1 MFCKFLIR
9 LDCAVFACENFF
21 PMEDFSQKAAALAE
35 NIVRTYSQKG
45 LTFCFAESCTGGLAA
60 SGIVGVPHASA
71 VFKGSAVCYCDAAK
85 TGFLG
90 VEKGIVEKYFAESAE
105 CACAMAEACLVK
117 FGADVAVSTTGF
129 LDANTAPKPAG
140 LAGKV
145 FVAIA
150 SRRRAFPRADFI
162 AGDFRGMGA
171 SRVYPCAVSRRDESH
186 VAGVYGL
193 SLDPFRGRNANR
205 NAVVCFVYFLLKN
218 ILQ

>member
-1 MFCKFLIR
+1 
-9 LDCAVFACENFF
+9 
-21 PMEDFSQKAAALAE
+21 MEDFSQKAAALAE

-45 LTFCFAESCTGGLAA
+45 LSFCFAESCTGGLAA

-90 VEKGIVEKYFAESAE
+90 VEKGVVEKYFAESAE
-105 CACAMAEACLVK
+105 CACAMAEASLAK

-129 LDANTAPKPAG
+129 LDANTGVKPSN
-140 LAGKV
+140 LAGSV
-145 FVAIA
+145 FLAVATNFSA
-150 SRRRAFPRADFI
+150 QMRADFV
-162 AGDFRGMGA
+162 AGDFCGIGVR
-171 SRVYPCAVSRRDESH
+171 RVSSCAVSGRDESH

-193 SLDPFRGRNANR
+193 ELDPLGGRNSNR
-205 NAVVCFVYFLLKN
+205 NAVVCLAYFLLKN